1 MKKILIIEDEKVISW
16 ELQTLLKNYGYDAMI
31 LNDFNDVK
39 NKVLQMNPDLILL
52 DINLPNLNGE
62 IVLKEIRKESNVPVI
77 MVTSR
82 VRRGWWSA
90 IYVIW
95 CWWLCN

>member
-1 MKKILIIEDEKVISW
+1 MKKILIIEDEKVISL

-82 VRRGWWSA
+82 VRIG
-90 IYVIW
+90 
-95 CWWLCN
+95 

>member
-1 MKKILIIEDEKVISW
+1 MKKILIIEDEKVISL

-77 MVTSR
+77 KVTSR
-82 VRRGWWSA
+82 VRRG
-90 IYVIW
+90 
-95 CWWLCN
+95 

>member
-1 MKKILIIEDEKVISW
+1 MKKILIIEDEKVISL
-16 ELQTLLKNYGYDAMI
+16 ELQTLLKNYGYDVVI

-82 VRRGWWSA
+82 VRRG
-90 IYVIW
+90 
-95 CWWLCN
+95 

>member
-1 MKKILIIEDEKVISW
+1 MKKILIIEDEKVISL

-39 NKVLQMNPDLILL
+39 NKVLHMNPDLILL

-82 VRRGWWSA
+82 VRRG
-90 IYVIW
+90 
-95 CWWLCN
+95 

>member
-1 MKKILIIEDEKVISW
+1 MKKILIIEDEKVISL

-62 IVLKEIRKESNVPVI
+62 MVLKEIRKESNVPVI

-82 VRRGWWSA
+82 VRRG
-90 IYVIW
+90 
-95 CWWLCN
+95 

>member
-1 MKKILIIEDEKVISW
+1 MKKILIIEDEKVISL
-16 ELQTLLKNYGYDAMI
+16 ELQTLLKNYGYDAVS

-39 NKVLQMNPDLILL
+39 NKTLQMNPDLILL

-62 IVLKEIRKESNVPVI
+62 MVLKEIRKESNVPVI

-82 VRRGWWSA
+82 VRRG
-90 IYVIW
+90 
-95 CWWLCN
+95 

>member
-1 MKKILIIEDEKVISW
+1 MKKILIIEDEKVISL
-16 ELQTLLKNYGYDAMI
+16 ELQTLLKNYGYDAVI

-62 IVLKEIRKESNVPVI
+62 IVLKEIRKESNIPVI

-82 VRRGWWSA
+82 VRRG
-90 IYVIW
+90 
-95 CWWLCN
+95 

>member
-1 MKKILIIEDEKVISW
+1 M
-16 ELQTLLKNYGYDAMI
+16 AMI

-82 VRRGWWSA
+82 VRRG
-90 IYVIW
+90 
-95 CWWLCN
+95 

>member
-1 MKKILIIEDEKVISW
+1 
-16 ELQTLLKNYGYDAMI
+16 MI

-82 VRRGWWSA
+82 VRRG
-90 IYVIW
+90 
-95 CWWLCN
+95 

>member
-1 MKKILIIEDEKVISW
+1 M
-16 ELQTLLKNYGYDAMI
+16 LKNYGYDAMI

-82 VRRGWWSA
+82 VRRG
-90 IYVIW
+90 
-95 CWWLCN
+95 

>member
-1 MKKILIIEDEKVISW
+1 MKKILIIEDEKVISL

-62 IVLKEIRKESNVPVI
+62 MVLKEIRKESNIPVI

-82 VRRGWWSA
+82 VRRG
-90 IYVIW
+90 
-95 CWWLCN
+95 

>member
-1 MKKILIIEDEKVISW
+1 MKKILIIEDEKVISL
-16 ELQTLLKNYGYDAMI
+16 ELQILLKNYGYDAVI

-82 VRRGWWSA
+82 VRGG
-90 IYVIW
+90 
-95 CWWLCN
+95 